1 MQNPS
6 GSFSNVW
13 RPSAP
18 TLLQPYCAKKRPFV
32 EQRIKSGRMGGFLQ
46 KGQAE
51 AEAGAVSAL
60 GELPYTPKQDAYKA
74 KPQTSSSCN
83 DNCFDNLAGTIWS
96 GSVLFGSISPRVT
109 SLISVFY
116 GFNIRP
122 YLAIPLGVQTLD
134 KGNLFSILI
143 IPFHQNQPKFSPK
156 PTQVGYPTH
165 LPQILALIFGH
176 MRQFLTPF

>member
-18 TLLQPYCAKKRPFV
+18 TLLRPYCAKKRPFV

-60 GELPYTPKQDAYKA
+60 GELPYTPKQDAA
-74 KPQTSSSCN
+74 R
-83 DNCFDNLAGTIWS
+83 IWNKL
-96 GSVLFGSISPRVT
+96 VAEI
-109 SLISVFY
+109 
-116 GFNIRP
+116 
-122 YLAIPLGVQTLD
+122 
-134 KGNLFSILI
+134 ILI
-143 IPFHQNQPKFSPK
+143 INFRPIKK
-156 PTQVGYPTH
+156 P
-165 LPQILALIFGH
+165 
-176 MRQFLTPF
+176 M

>member
-18 TLLQPYCAKKRPFV
+18 TLLRPYCAKKRPFV

-83 DNCFDNLAGTIWS
+83 DNCFDNPAGTI
-96 GSVLFGSISPRVT
+96 
-109 SLISVFY
+109 
-116 GFNIRP
+116 
-122 YLAIPLGVQTLD
+122 
-134 KGNLFSILI
+134 
-143 IPFHQNQPKFSPK
+143 
-156 PTQVGYPTH
+156 
-165 LPQILALIFGH
+165 
-176 MRQFLTPF
+176 